1 MVIFYFKC
9 IKHLKYIDQIWIKPI
24 DKLKWNSIFK
34 KQNKIL
40 KKQSNNAKEVG
51 KSGTGEQK
59 IEVMTENK

>member
-1 MVIFYFKC
+1 MVVFYFKC

-40 KKQSNNAKEVG
+40 KKNQTMQK
-51 KSGTGEQK
+51 KSGKVGQGNRK
-59 IEVMTENK
+59 